1 MGSAASQET
10 EKWPTKLPLLFLL
23 TATPSTDTDALSG
36 LEVPEGLLLMSCQH
50 EGREPLRMSLNDFSI
65 CFHFFHQTFL
75 FKPLGKISQ

>member
-36 LEVPEGLLLMSCQH
+36 LEVPEGL
-50 EGREPLRMSLNDFSI
+50 
-65 CFHFFHQTFL
+65 
-75 FKPLGKISQ
+75 